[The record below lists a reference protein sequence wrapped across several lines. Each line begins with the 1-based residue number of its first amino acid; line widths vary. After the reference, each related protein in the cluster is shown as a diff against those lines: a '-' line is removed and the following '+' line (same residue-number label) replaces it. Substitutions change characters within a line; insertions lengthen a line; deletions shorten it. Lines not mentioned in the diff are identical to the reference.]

1 MRAPLALPYLSEPV
15 EIPRV
20 RSSTRGVMGLLLVAA
35 IVYGSFVLAPWRH
48 GDWIPYVALVLAE
61 TILLGNAVAMWW
73 TGLSVDTRAHDRP
86 EVHAFRQA
94 LLSGVST
101 PTVDVIITVYGEP
114 LDVITR
120 TVRAARDMRLAHNV
134 YVCDDGR
141 SDAIR
146 DLCTHLG
153 VGYLRRDDR
162 RGVKA
167 GNANRAL
174 ARTHGDYVAIFDADH
189 AAHPDFLVVALPHL
203 ARPEV
208 AFVQCSQAYRT
219 DNGNFIEIAAAQ
231 SQQVFYEVICPGK
244 NRFNAAFHVGTNA
257 VFRRTALDD
266 VNGFYEDTHSE
277 DIWTSIRLHQRGWT
291 SVYLPHI
298 LARGLSPDTL
308 DSHFRQQFRWASG
321 SFEILLRA
329 NPFAA
334 KGLTF
339 DQRVQYLTPPL
350 HFLQGFSNLWFLL
363 LPPLFL
369 LFGITPLETDSATWL
384 TIYLPFWVLTQ
395 AVLWMQSGGFR
406 IRPVVLSVASAP
418 VHVAA
423 FFAVLF
429 RRRAVWRSTGAK
441 GSAPTVLEV
450 TLPQV
455 VLLAIN
461 LAGIVVG
468 LSTIENV
475 TGTAICVA
483 LSIVHVLVLSRV
495 IAQAVA
501 DRRRDA
507 SPTDHGP
514 DRSPTT
520 TQEGVPT

>member
-1 MRAPLALPYLSEPV
+1 M
-15 EIPRV
+15 
-20 RSSTRGVMGLLLVAA
+20 GV
-35 IVYGSFVLAPWRH
+35 
-48 GDWIPYVALVLAE
+48 
-61 TILLGNAVAMWW
+61 
-73 TGLSVDTRAHDRP
+73 P
-86 EVHAFRQA
+86 EVHAFRHD
-94 LLSGVST
+94 LISGAST

-120 TVRAARDMRLAHNV
+120 TVTAARDMRLAHNV

-141 SDAIR
+141 SDDIR

-369 LFGITPLETDSATWL
+369 LFGITPLATDSATWL
-384 TIYLPFWVLTQ
+384 TLYLPFWVLTQ

-441 GSAPTVLEV
+441 GSAPTVVEV

-475 TGTAICVA
+475 TGTAICIA
-483 LSIVHVLVLSRV
+483 LSLVHVLVLTRV
-495 IAQAVA
+495 IAQAVI

-507 SPTDHGP
+507 APTDHGP

-520 TQEGVPT
+520 TQEGVPA